1 MKSKKHNRL
10 ILLFLS
16 LLFIAP
22 GLSAYLFYM
31 HPQWLHGKTIN
42 KGHFLNPARP
52 LKIFHDQKWRIVLW
66 SPKGCE
72 AECIKQLDQLARVRL
87 ALGRRFYNVE
97 LWAMQPED
105 APSLTQKTLASMK
118 EYDIRSQALNPK
130 DPKVKAIISQ
140 PASTFIVNPTGYLI
154 LEYNDNSKPDDIF
167 HDIKHL
173 LVSSEA
179 ST

>member
-1 MKSKKHNRL
+1 MKSKKHNQL

-31 HPQWLHGKTIN
+31 NPQWLQGKTIN

-52 LKIFHDQKWRIVLW
+52 LKIFHDPKWRIVFW
-66 SPKGCE
+66 SPKGCD
-72 AECIKQLDQLARVRL
+72 AVCIKQLDQLARVRL
-87 ALGRRFYNVE
+87 ALGRRFYNVD
-97 LWAMQPED
+97 LWLIQPEGMR
-105 APSLTQKTLASMK
+105 SLTKGTLALMK
-118 EYDIRSQALNPK
+118 EYDIRSQTLNPN
-130 DPKVKAIISQ
+130 DPKVRAIISE
-140 PASTFIVNPTGYLI
+140 PRSTFIVDPTGYLI
-154 LEYNDNSKPDDIF
+154 LEYKDHSKPDDIF

-173 LVSSEA
+173 LISSEA